1 MTEQLKNLA
10 ARLTIRQKILL
21 AAAAVA
27 VVAGLMAFTRWRTE
41 SDFKP
46 LYSQLAPEDASAVV
60 TKLKESGSDYR
71 LADNGTTVL
80 APSAR
85 IAELRLQLAGAGLP
99 RTGRAG
105 FELFDKANFGVTDFA
120 EQVNFRRAVE
130 GELERSVMSLAE
142 VERARVHITFPR
154 DSVFVEQRQ
163 PAKASVMVKLRL
175 GAQLA
180 QPNVIAVQHLVSSA
194 VENLAPEAVSI
205 LDMQGNLLSRPRRTS
220 LDGEPPSEAR
230 LEFQHQVEKDLLAKV
245 HSTLEPLLGEG
256 KFRAGVSVDCD
267 FTSGEQ
273 SEELFDPTKS
283 VMATSQKSEDVSGTG
298 GASGVPGTASA
309 MPRPTSRPGSFTAGL
324 SRRTENVTYQTSR
337 LVKHTRLPQGGIKR
351 VSLAV
356 ILDHAVRWNGKQRTL
371 QPPSPERVKTIRDL
385 VAAAAGIDAQRG
397 DQLIVESLPFEATL
411 VGPPPEEPAK
421 PAAPAPFDVRQLPMP
436 VLAAIGGGVALLLVV
451 IVAAAAMM
459 RKRGKKAATKKA
471 AAQMQPELKRGA
483 GDAPAQLPSG
493 ADDDYDPAAELEAR
507 IAKQQA
513 LSKKAEDEAAASLKL
528 TAPTTKKAEVLTK
541 HLVESAKADP
551 TGAAH
556 VLRTWLYEVDR

>member
-1 MTEQLKNLA
+1 MTEQLKKLG
-10 ARLTIRQKILL
+10 ARLTLGQKILL

-60 TKLKESGSDYR
+60 AKLKESGSEYR

-105 FELFDKANFGVTDFA
+105 FELFDKSNFGVTDFA

-154 DSVFVEQRQ
+154 DSVFIEQQQ
-163 PAKASVMVKLRL
+163 PAKASVMVKLRP
-175 GAQLA
+175 GARLA
-180 QPNVIAVQHLVSSA
+180 QPNVLAVQHLVSSA
-194 VENLAPEAVSI
+194 VESLAPEAVAI
-205 LDMQGNLLSRPRRTS
+205 LDMQGNLLSRPRRAQ
-220 LDGEPPSEAR
+220 LEGEPPSEAR

-273 SEELFDPTKS
+273 SEEVFDPTRS
-283 VMATSQKSEDVSGTG
+283 VMASSQKTEDVSGTG

-337 LVKHTRLPQGGIKR
+337 VVKHTRLPQGGIKR

-356 ILDHAVRWNGKQRTL
+356 ILDQAVRWQGKQRMIE
-371 QPPSPERVKTIRDL
+371 PPSPERLKTIRDL
-385 VAAAAGIDAQRG
+385 VAAAAGITPDRG

-411 VGPPPEEPAK
+411 TGPPPEEPAK
-421 PAAPAPFDVRQLPMP
+421 PAPPPAFTLRQLPVP
-436 VLAAIGGGVALLLVV
+436 LLAAIGGAAFLLLVLV
-451 IVAAAAMM
+451 VSVAVMLRRRRRKTAA
-459 RKRGKKAATKKA
+459 KK
-471 AAQMQPELKRGA
+471 AAQMQTELRAAGAPAELPA
-483 GDAPAQLPSG
+483 GDSNE
-493 ADDDYDPAAELEAR
+493 YDPAAALEAQ
-507 IAKQQA
+507 IASQEA
-513 LSKKAEDEAAASLKL
+513 LSKKMETEAVAALKL
-528 TAPTTKKAEVLTK
+528 TAPASKKAEVLTK

-551 TGAAH
+551 AGAAH
-556 VLRTWLYEVDR
+556 VLRTWLYEVER